1 MGIVNLTPDSFSDG
15 GQFLSPEDAVA
26 HARQM
31 VEQGAQ
37 IIDLGGESTRPGSEP
52 VSEQDELA
60 RVLPVIESLL
70 KEDFVLSLDTTK
82 PAVALAG
89 LQAGISILND
99 VSGGNQEMLEH
110 ASRFQAGYVVMHT
123 QGSPQTMQDSPKYD
137 DVVEE
142 VRAFF
147 DAKAE
152 DLQAL
157 ELPRLWIDPG
167 IGFGKTLEHNLA
179 LMRELDEL
187 IDPRWGILLG
197 SSRKSWI
204 DHLCNAPDPLDRLG
218 RFPLF
223 CPCRGCPGCRN
234 NPCPRCS
241 RNRTGIGSGKGA
253 RPDRSNRVEISH
265 SNFKTMGKIVL
276 EDIEVMVRI
285 GLLEEELYAPQD
297 LTVTVE
303 IEHSFAQVSQS
314 DDLADGID
322 YRDVIEH
329 IRNYCGNYDGK
340 TIERLADQLSKGLK
354 EKFPADSVRLIINK
368 PRYVNKL
375 GLSAI
380 RVEVE
385 C

>member
-1 MGIVNLTPDSFSDG
+1 MPDYQLNGQSVSLHFPAVMGILNLTPDSFSDG

-26 HARQM
+26 HARHM

-89 LQAGISILND
+89 LQAGVSILND
-99 VSGGNQEMLEH
+99 VSGGNQDMLEH
-110 ASRFQAGYVVMHT
+110 SARFQAGYVLMHT
-123 QGSPQTMQDSPKYD
+123 QGSPKTMQDSPKYD

-204 DHLCNAPDPLDRLG
+204 DHLCKAPDPLDRLG
-218 RFPLF
+218 GSL
-223 CPCRGCPGCRN
+223 CSALAGVARG
-234 NPCPRCS
+234 
-241 RNRTGIGSGKGA
+241 A
-253 RPDRSNRVEISH
+253 EIIRAH
-265 SNFKTMGKIVL
+265 DVRETVQAL
-276 EDIEVMVRI
+276 EV
-285 GLLEEELYAPQD
+285 A
-297 LTVTVE
+297 
-303 IEHSFAQVSQS
+303 
-314 DDLADGID
+314 
-322 YRDVIEH
+322 
-329 IRNYCGNYDGK
+329 
-340 TIERLADQLSKGLK
+340 KGL
-354 EKFPADSVRLIINK
+354 ALID
-368 PRYVNKL
+368 PT
-375 GLSAI
+375 
-380 RVEVE
+380 E
-385 C
+385 

>member
-1 MGIVNLTPDSFSDG
+1 MSDYQLNGQSLSLHFPAVMGILNLTPDSFSDG
-15 GQFLSPEDAVA
+15 GQFLSPEDAVT
-26 HARQM
+26 HARHM
-31 VEQGAQ
+31 FEQGAQ

-89 LQAGISILND
+89 LQAGVSILND
-99 VSGGNQEMLEH
+99 VSGGNQDMLEH
-110 ASRFQAGYVVMHT
+110 SARFQAGYVLMHT

-218 RFPLF
+218 GSL
-223 CPCRGCPGCRN
+223 CSALAGVARG
-234 NPCPRCS
+234 
-241 RNRTGIGSGKGA
+241 A
-253 RPDRSNRVEISH
+253 EIIRAH
-265 SNFKTMGKIVL
+265 DVRETVQAL
-276 EDIEVMVRI
+276 EV
-285 GLLEEELYAPQD
+285 A
-297 LTVTVE
+297 
-303 IEHSFAQVSQS
+303 
-314 DDLADGID
+314 
-322 YRDVIEH
+322 
-329 IRNYCGNYDGK
+329 
-340 TIERLADQLSKGLK
+340 KGL
-354 EKFPADSVRLIINK
+354 ALID
-368 PRYVNKL
+368 PT
-375 GLSAI
+375 
-380 RVEVE
+380 E
-385 C
+385 

>member
-1 MGIVNLTPDSFSDG
+1 MGILNLTPDSFSDG

-31 VEQGAQ
+31 AEQGAQ
-37 IIDLGGESTRPGSEP
+37 LIDLGGESTRPGSEP

-70 KEDFVLSLDTTK
+70 KEDFILSLDTTK

-147 DAKAE
+147 DEKAE

-218 RFPLF
+218 GSL
-223 CPCRGCPGCRN
+223 CSALAGVARG
-234 NPCPRCS
+234 
-241 RNRTGIGSGKGA
+241 A
-253 RPDRSNRVEISH
+253 EIIRAH
-265 SNFKTMGKIVL
+265 DVRETVQAL
-276 EDIEVMVRI
+276 EV
-285 GLLEEELYAPQD
+285 A
-297 LTVTVE
+297 
-303 IEHSFAQVSQS
+303 
-314 DDLADGID
+314 
-322 YRDVIEH
+322 
-329 IRNYCGNYDGK
+329 
-340 TIERLADQLSKGLK
+340 KGL
-354 EKFPADSVRLIINK
+354 ALID
-368 PRYVNKL
+368 PT
-375 GLSAI
+375 
-380 RVEVE
+380 E
-385 C
+385 

>member
-1 MGIVNLTPDSFSDG
+1 MKEPVPDYQLNGQSVSLHFPAVMGIVNLTPDSFSDG
-15 GQFLSPEDAVA
+15 GQFLSPEDAVT

-52 VSEQDELA
+52 VSEQDELT

-70 KEDFVLSLDTTK
+70 KEDFVISLDTTK

-137 DVVEE
+137 DVVDE

-204 DHLCNAPDPLDRLG
+204 DHLCHAPDPLDRLG
-218 RFPLF
+218 GSL
-223 CPCRGCPGCRN
+223 CSALAGVARG
-234 NPCPRCS
+234 
-241 RNRTGIGSGKGA
+241 A
-253 RPDRSNRVEISH
+253 EIIRAH
-265 SNFKTMGKIVL
+265 DVRETVQAL
-276 EDIEVMVRI
+276 EV
-285 GLLEEELYAPQD
+285 A
-297 LTVTVE
+297 
-303 IEHSFAQVSQS
+303 
-314 DDLADGID
+314 
-322 YRDVIEH
+322 
-329 IRNYCGNYDGK
+329 
-340 TIERLADQLSKGLK
+340 KGL
-354 EKFPADSVRLIINK
+354 ALID
-368 PRYVNKL
+368 PT
-375 GLSAI
+375 
-380 RVEVE
+380 E
-385 C
+385 